1 MKYLSP
7 LLLFG
12 LNGVVIL
19 NGVGGGTRSAVFF
32 SVLLL
37 GETLT
42 PPAGWTRPWCWAVP
56 CWRNSYIRESNG
68 NDLPAS
74 PAQSTKPPAEPEV
87 LLYLAHI
94 SLMAARSSVL
104 PVPFSAE
111 KGISSASSGRVSV

>member
-19 NGVGGGTRSAVFF
+19 NGVSGGTRSAVFF

-42 PPAGWTRPWCWAVP
+42 PARWLG
-56 CWRNSYIRESNG
+56 
-68 NDLPAS
+68 
-74 PAQSTKPPAEPEV
+74 
-87 LLYLAHI
+87 
-94 SLMAARSSVL
+94 AAMIL
-104 PVPFSAE
+104 
-111 KGISSASSGRVSV
+111 SSAMLAEFVHPRK

>member
-19 NGVGGGTRSAVFF
+19 NGVSGGTRSAAYGVVILNGVSGGTRSAVFF

-42 PPAGWTRPWCWAVP
+42 PPAGWTR
-56 CWRNSYIRESNG
+56 
-68 NDLPAS
+68 L
-74 PAQSTKPPAEPEV
+74 
-87 LLYLAHI
+87 
-94 SLMAARSSVL
+94 
-104 PVPFSAE
+104 
-111 KGISSASSGRVSV
+111 